1 MISITLNGESKQVD
15 DNSTVADLLKM
26 LNLDEVRLAVEINL
40 EIIPRSSYG
49 SHTLNELDK
58 VEIVRAIGGG

>member
-15 DNSTVADLLKM
+15 DSSTVEALLKT
-26 LNLDEVRLAVEINL
+26 LDLDEIRLAVEINL

-49 SHTLNELDK
+49 SHRLNDLDK